1 MRKFK
6 FCYTIQL
13 AVKKYILGNI
23 LKVIDFF
30 SGCGGASEG
39 LRQAGLD
46 ITIGLDFDI
55 RAAETYQ
62 ANFPEALFYNVDI
75 RDLDE
80 KVLTKAFKEKNREK
94 EPLLFVA
101 CAPCQPFSTQN
112 KSKSED
118 DVRRTLLDETHRF
131 ISKLKP
137 EYILVENVPGLQ
149 KIDKEKD
156 GPYKRFI
163 TFLESKKYKIR
174 EFIARSE
181 EYGVPQKR
189 KRFVLIACK
198 SKKMEIP
205 LRTHGDGLEPI
216 KTVRDFIGE
225 FPAIKAGE
233 IHPDDPWQRCP
244 TLNERNLERI
254 QNTPEG
260 GDRRNWPDHLIN
272 ECHKTHSGHMD
283 VYGRMSWD
291 KPAPTLTTR
300 CYSYSNGRFGH
311 PDTNQHRAISVRE
324 ASRLQTFPQD
334 FIFKGSVVEVSR
346 QIGNAVP
353 CEMAKQFGLAI
364 QKHYL
369 DYMKAFKN

>member
-1 MRKFK
+1 
-6 FCYTIQL
+6 
-13 AVKKYILGNI
+13 
-23 LKVIDFF
+23 
-30 SGCGGASEG
+30 
-39 LRQAGLD
+39 
-46 ITIGLDFDI
+46 
-55 RAAETYQ
+55 AETYQ

-75 RDLDE
+75 RELDE
-80 KVLTKAFKEKNREK
+80 KELAKAFKEKNREK

-118 DVRRTLLDETHRF
+118 DIRRTLLDETHRF

-163 TFLESKKYKIR
+163 TFLESKKYKIT
-174 EFIARSE
+174 EFIAKSE

-189 KRFVLIACK
+189 KRFVLLASK
-198 SKKMEIP
+198 SGKIEIP
-205 LRTHGDGLEPI
+205 AKTHGEGLEPI

-233 IHPDDPWQRCP
+233 IHPDDLWHRSP
-244 TLNERNLERI
+244 TLNERNLVRI

-260 GDRRNWPDHLIN
+260 GDRRHWPNHLIN
-272 ECHKTHSGHMD
+272 ECHKAHSGHMD

-334 FIFKGSVVEVSR
+334 FIFKGSVVEASR

-353 CEMAKQFGLAI
+353 CEMAKQFGLSI
-364 QKHYL
+364 LKHYEEV
-369 DYMKAFKN
+369 KNKNGKD

>member
-1 MRKFK
+1 M
-6 FCYTIQL
+6 
-13 AVKKYILGNI
+13 
-23 LKVIDFF
+23 KVIDFF

-46 ITIGLDFDI
+46 IAIGLDFDKS
-55 RAAETYQ
+55 AAETYR

-75 RDLDE
+75 RELDE
-80 KVLTKAFKEKNREK
+80 KKLAKAFKEKNKKK
-94 EPLLFVA
+94 EPLLLVA

-131 ISKLKP
+131 INKLRP
-137 EYILVENVPGLQ
+137 DYIFIENVPGLQ
-149 KIDKEKD
+149 KIDKDKD

-163 TFLESKKYKIR
+163 NFLNTQGYSYV
-174 EFIARSE
+174 EFVAKSE

-189 KRFVLIACK
+189 KRFVLLA
-198 SKKMEIP
+198 SRLSEIQEP
-205 LRTHGDGLEPI
+205 NKTHGIELLPI
-216 KTVRDFIGE
+216 TTVRDFIGD
-225 FPAIKAGE
+225 FPKIEAGQA
-233 IHPDDPWQRCP
+233 HPDDHWHRCP
-244 TLNERNLERI
+244 RLNDRNLERI
-254 QNTPEG
+254 KCTPEG
-260 GDRRNWPDHLIN
+260 GDRRHWSEHLIN
-272 ECHKTHSGHMD
+272 ECHKKHTGHMD
-283 VYGRMSWD
+283 TYGRMSWD

-324 ASRLQTFPQD
+324 ASRLQTFPKD
-334 FIFKGSVVEVSR
+334 FIFKGSVVEASR

-364 QKHYL
+364 LQHYRRL
-369 DYMKAFKN
+369 KEF

>member
-1 MRKFK
+1 M
-6 FCYTIQL
+6 
-13 AVKKYILGNI
+13 
-23 LKVIDFF
+23 KVIDFF
-30 SGCGGASEG
+30 SGCGGVSEG
-39 LRQAGLD
+39 LRQAGFE
-46 ITIGLDFDI
+46 ITIGLDFDSK
-55 RAAETYQ
+55 AATTYQ
-62 ANFPEALFYNVDI
+62 ANFPEALFFNDDI
-75 RDLDE
+75 RKVDE
-80 KVLTKAFKEKNREK
+80 KILAKAFKEKNREK

-118 DVRRTLLDETHRF
+118 DIRRTLLDETHRF
-131 ISKLKP
+131 ISKLTP

-163 TFLESKKYKIR
+163 TFLESKKYKIT
-174 EFIARSE
+174 EFIAKSE

-189 KRFVLIACK
+189 KRFVLLACK
-198 SKKMEIP
+198 SRKMEIP
-205 LRTHGDGLEPI
+205 ASTHGKGLEPI

-233 IHPDDPWQRCP
+233 VHPDDPWHRCP

-254 QNTPEG
+254 RYTPEG
-260 GDRRNWPDHLIN
+260 GDRRHWPDHLIN

-324 ASRLQTFPQD
+324 ASRLQTFPKD
-334 FIFKGSVVEVSR
+334 FIFKGSVVESSR

-353 CEMAKQFGLAI
+353 CEMAKQFGLSI
-364 QKHYL
+364 LKHY
-369 DYMKAFKN
+369 DEVKNNNGKD

>member
-1 MRKFK
+1 MKIGHQKIF
-6 FCYTIQL
+6 
-13 AVKKYILGNI
+13 LGNI

-30 SGCGGASEG
+30 SGCGGVSEG
-39 LRQAGLD
+39 LRQAGFD
-46 ITIGLDFDI
+46 IVIGLDFDTK
-55 RAAETYQ
+55 AAETFQ
-62 ANFPEALFYNVDI
+62 ANFPKALFYNTDI
-75 RDLDE
+75 RKLDE
-80 KVLTKAFKEKNREK
+80 KELANTFNVKNKKNDPLVL
-94 EPLLFVA
+94 VA

-112 KSKSED
+112 KAKSED

-131 ISKLKP
+131 IVELKP
-137 EYILVENVPGLQ
+137 DYIFVENVPGLQ
-149 KIDKEKD
+149 KIDKDKE

-163 TFLESKKYKIR
+163 EFLNNQGYNFI

-181 EYGVPQKR
+181 EYGVPQRR
-189 KRFVLIACK
+189 KRFVLLA
-198 SKKMEIP
+198 SKVGEINIP
-205 LRTHGDGLEPI
+205 PRTHGKGLLPI
-216 KTVRDFIGE
+216 TTVRDFIAD

-233 IHPDDPWQRCP
+233 IHPDDPWHRCP

-324 ASRLQTFPQD
+324 ASRLQTFPQN
-334 FIFKGSVVEVSR
+334 FIFNGSVVEASR

-364 QKHYL
+364 QQHYI
-369 DYMKAFKN
+369 DMKNTKK

>member
-1 MRKFK
+1 M
-6 FCYTIQL
+6 
-13 AVKKYILGNI
+13 
-23 LKVIDFF
+23 KVIDFF
-30 SGCGGASEG
+30 SGCGGVSQG
-39 LRQAGLD
+39 LRQAGFE
-46 ITIGLDFDI
+46 ITIGLDFDSK
-55 RAAETYQ
+55 AATTYQ
-62 ANFPEALFYNVDI
+62 ANFPEALFFNDDI
-75 RDLDE
+75 RKVDE
-80 KVLTKAFKEKNREK
+80 KILAKAFKEKNREK
-94 EPLLFVA
+94 APLLFVA

-118 DVRRTLLDETHRF
+118 DIRRTLLDETHRF

-163 TFLESKKYKIR
+163 TFLESKKYKIT
-174 EFIARSE
+174 EFIAKSE

-189 KRFVLIACK
+189 KRFVLLACK
-198 SKKMEIP
+198 SGKMEIP
-205 LRTHGDGLEPI
+205 AKTHGEDLEPI

-225 FPAIKAGE
+225 FPAIQAGE
-233 IHPDDPWQRCP
+233 VHPDDPWHRCP

-254 QNTPEG
+254 SHTPEG
-260 GDRRNWPDHLIN
+260 GDRRHWPEHLIN

-334 FIFKGSVVEVSR
+334 FIFKGSVVEASR

-369 DYMKAFKN
+369 DYGKTPKII

>member
-1 MRKFK
+1 M
-6 FCYTIQL
+6 
-13 AVKKYILGNI
+13 
-23 LKVIDFF
+23 KVIDFF

-46 ITIGLDFDI
+46 ITIGLDFDKS
-55 RAAETYQ
+55 AAETYR

-75 RDLDE
+75 RELDE
-80 KVLTKAFKEKNREK
+80 KELAIAFKMTNKKK
-94 EPLLFVA
+94 EPLVLVA

-112 KSKSED
+112 KAKSED
-118 DVRRTLLDETHRF
+118 DIRRTLLDETHRF
-131 ISKLKP
+131 IKELVP

-163 TFLESKKYKIR
+163 AFLDAEKYKVQ
-174 EFIARSE
+174 EFIAKSE
-181 EYGVPQKR
+181 DYGVPQKR
-189 KRFVLIACK
+189 KRFVLLA
-198 SKKMEIP
+198 SRYSEIP
-205 LRTHGDGLEPI
+205 EPAKTHGEGLEPI
-216 KTVRDFIGE
+216 KTVRDFIGD

-233 IHPDDPWQRCP
+233 IHPDDPWHRCP

-254 QNTPEG
+254 KHTPEG
-260 GDRRNWPDHLIN
+260 GDRRHWESHLIN
-272 ECHKTHSGHMD
+272 ECHKKHTGHMD
-283 VYGRMSWD
+283 TYGRMSWD

-324 ASRLQTFPQD
+324 ASRLQTFPQG
-334 FIFKGSVVEVSR
+334 FIFKGSVVEASR

-353 CEMAKQFGLAI
+353 CEMAKQFGLSI
-364 QKHYL
+364 LKHY
-369 DYMKAFKN
+369 DEVKNNNGKD

>member
-1 MRKFK
+1 M
-6 FCYTIQL
+6 
-13 AVKKYILGNI
+13 
-23 LKVIDFF
+23 KVIDFF

-46 ITIGLDFDI
+46 ITIGLDFD
-55 RAAETYQ
+55 RKAAETYQ
-62 ANFPEALFYNVDI
+62 ANFPESLFYNVDI
-75 RDLDE
+75 RELDE
-80 KVLTKAFKEKNREK
+80 KKLAKAFIGKNESK
-94 EPLLFVA
+94 EPLLLVA

-118 DVRRTLLDETHRF
+118 DIRRTLLDETHRF
-131 ISKLKP
+131 IKELEP
-137 EYILVENVPGLQ
+137 EYIFVENVPGLQ
-149 KIDKEKD
+149 RIDREKD
-156 GPYKRFI
+156 GPYKRFRA
-163 TFLESKKYKIR
+163 FLKAENYEVQ
-174 EFIARSE
+174 EFIAKSE

-189 KRFVLIACK
+189 KRFVLLA
-198 SKKMEIP
+198 SRHSEIP
-205 LRTHGDGLEPI
+205 EPEKTHGLGLFPLT
-216 KTVRDFIGE
+216 TVRDFIGD

-233 IHPDDPWQRCP
+233 IHSDDPWHRCP

-254 QNTPEG
+254 RNTPEG
-260 GDRRNWPDHLIN
+260 GDRRHWPIHLIN

-324 ASRLQTFPQD
+324 ASRLQTFPKD
-334 FIFKGSVVEVSR
+334 FIFKGSVVEASR

-353 CEMAKQFGLAI
+353 CEMAKQFGLSI
-364 QKHYL
+364 LKHYEEV
-369 DYMKAFKN
+369 KNKNGKN